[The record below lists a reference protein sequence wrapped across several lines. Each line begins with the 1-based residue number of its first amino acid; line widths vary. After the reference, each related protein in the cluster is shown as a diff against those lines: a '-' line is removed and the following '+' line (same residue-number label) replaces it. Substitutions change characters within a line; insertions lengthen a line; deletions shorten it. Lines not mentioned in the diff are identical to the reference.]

1 MELTLLT
8 VLTAMAQVLM
18 VLVVLVVL
26 VWRPMVSPQ
35 SMVMAPSG
43 WD

>member
-8 VLTAMAQVLM
+8 VLTAMAQ